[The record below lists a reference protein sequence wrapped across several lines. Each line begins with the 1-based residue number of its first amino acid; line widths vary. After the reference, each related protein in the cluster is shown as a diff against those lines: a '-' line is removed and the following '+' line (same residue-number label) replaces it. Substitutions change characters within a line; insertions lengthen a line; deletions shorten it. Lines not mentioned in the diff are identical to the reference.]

1 MGECYIHVFMALPGV
16 FFSTPRLAEPL
27 TSTPDKADVLNKAL
41 TTGAEG
47 LFGMQKPS
55 GFTDLAL

>member
-1 MGECYIHVFMALPGV
+1 MLHTCFYGAPGCY

-27 TSTPDKADVLNKAL
+27 TSTPGKADVLNKAL